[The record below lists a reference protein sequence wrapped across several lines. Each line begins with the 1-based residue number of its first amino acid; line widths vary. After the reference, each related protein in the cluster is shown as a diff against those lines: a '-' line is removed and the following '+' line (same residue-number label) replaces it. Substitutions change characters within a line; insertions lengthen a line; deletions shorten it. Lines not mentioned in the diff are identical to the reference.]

1 MLNMIDDDAL
11 GTALSEPAKSA
22 AKKNSKRKRSEDDE
36 EEPKLDRTVE
46 SLERKSEEEENDD
59 DDDDNNN
66 NSCGDKRGVLSVN
79 AENEEKKEKKKTKKI
94 KKSVN
99 FSLNHLEDVA
109 GVADDIDREA
119 WELPR
124 TCDGCGLYIL
134 GERWSCGKCVEET
147 EEEFDF
153 CKACFVAFMEVE
165 SKGGGDTSVGSKS
178 RNTMNNNPWGTIDGG
193 GAVQLTSADLH
204 KHDSNSFL
212 KFDEENEESI
222 ANVEMKKAVEQ

>member
-1 MLNMIDDDAL
+1 MIDDDAL
-11 GTALSEPAKSA
+11 GTVSSEPAKSA
-22 AKKNSKRKRSEDDE
+22 VKKNSKRKRSEDDEE

-46 SLERKSEEEENDD
+46 SLERKSEEENDD
-59 DDDDNNN
+59 DDN

-79 AENEEKKEKKKTKKI
+79 AENEEKKEKKTKKI

-165 SKGGGDTSVGSKS
+165 SKGGGDTSVRSKS
-178 RNTMNNNPWGTIDGG
+178 HNTNNNDPWGTIDGG

>member
-1 MLNMIDDDAL
+1 MIDDDAL
-11 GTALSEPAKSA
+11 GTVSSEPAAKSA
-22 AKKNSKRKRSEDDE
+22 VKKKSKRKRSEDDE
-36 EEPKLDRTVE
+36 EEAPKLDRTVE
-46 SLERKSEEEENDD
+46 SLERKSEEENDD
-59 DDDDNNN
+59 DDDDNN
-66 NSCGDKRGVLSVN
+66 SCEDKRGVLSVN
-79 AENEEKKEKKKTKKI
+79 AENEEKKEKKTKKI

-178 RNTMNNNPWGTIDGG
+178 HNTNNNDPWSTIDGG

>member
-1 MLNMIDDDAL
+1 MIDDDAL
-11 GTALSEPAKSA
+11 GTVSSEPAKSA
-22 AKKNSKRKRSEDDE
+22 TKKNSKRKRSEDDE
-36 EEPKLDRTVE
+36 EEEPKLECTVE
-46 SLERKSEEEENDD
+46 SLERKSEEENDD
-59 DDDDNNN
+59 DDN

-79 AENEEKKEKKKTKKI
+79 AENEEKKEKKTKKI

-178 RNTMNNNPWGTIDGG
+178 HNTYNNDPWGTIDGG

>member
-1 MLNMIDDDAL
+1 MIDDDAL
-11 GTALSEPAKSA
+11 GTVSSEPAAKSA
-22 AKKNSKRKRSEDDE
+22 VKKKSFKRKRSEDDE
-36 EEPKLDRTVE
+36 EEAPKLDRTVE
-46 SLERKSEEEENDD
+46 SLERKSEEENDD
-59 DDDDNNN
+59 DDDDN

-79 AENEEKKEKKKTKKI
+79 AENEEKKEKRTKKI

-178 RNTMNNNPWGTIDGG
+178 HNTNNNDPWSTIDGG

>member
-1 MLNMIDDDAL
+1 MIDDDAL
-11 GTALSEPAKSA
+11 GTVSSEPAKSA
-22 AKKNSKRKRSEDDE
+22 VKKNSKRKRSEDDE
-36 EEPKLDRTVE
+36 EEAPKLDRTVE
-46 SLERKSEEEENDD
+46 SLERKSEEENDD
-59 DDDDNNN
+59 DDDN

-79 AENEEKKEKKKTKKI
+79 AENEEKKEKKTKKI

-178 RNTMNNNPWGTIDGG
+178 HNTNNNDPWSTIDGG

>member
-1 MLNMIDDDAL
+1 MFDDDAL
-11 GTALSEPAKSA
+11 VTVLSEPAKSA
-22 AKKNSKRKRSEDDE
+22 MKKNRKRKRSEDDE
-36 EEPKLDRTVE
+36 EEEPKLECTVE
-46 SLERKSEEEENDD
+46 SLERRREKENDD
-59 DDDDNNN
+59 DDN

-79 AENEEKKEKKKTKKI
+79 AENEEKKEKKTKKM

-178 RNTMNNNPWGTIDGG
+178 HNTNNNDPWSTIDGG

>member
-1 MLNMIDDDAL
+1 MIDDDAL
-11 GTALSEPAKSA
+11 GTVLSEPAKSA
-22 AKKNSKRKRSEDDE
+22 MKKNRKRKRSEDDE
-36 EEPKLDRTVE
+36 EEEPKLECTVE
-46 SLERKSEEEENDD
+46 SLERRSEKEENVDD
-59 DDDDNNN
+59 VDDN

-79 AENEEKKEKKKTKKI
+79 AENEEKKEKKTKKM

-124 TCDGCGLYIL
+124 TFDGCGLYIL

-178 RNTMNNNPWGTIDGG
+178 HNTNNNNPWGTIDGG
-193 GAVQLTSADLH
+193 GAGQLTNADLH

>member
-1 MLNMIDDDAL
+1 MIDDDAL
-11 GTALSEPAKSA
+11 GTVSSEPAKSA
-22 AKKNSKRKRSEDDE
+22 VKKKSKRKRSEDDE
-36 EEPKLDRTVE
+36 EEAPKLDRTVE
-46 SLERKSEEEENDD
+46 SLERKSEEENDD
-59 DDDDNNN
+59 DDDDDN

-79 AENEEKKEKKKTKKI
+79 AENEEKKEKKTKKI

-178 RNTMNNNPWGTIDGG
+178 HNTNNNDPWSTIDGG

>member
-1 MLNMIDDDAL
+1 MIEDDAL
-11 GTALSEPAKSA
+11 GTVLSEPAKSA
-22 AKKNSKRKRSEDDE
+22 MKKNRKRKRSEDDE
-36 EEPKLDRTVE
+36 EEAPKLDRTVE
-46 SLERKSEEEENDD
+46 SLERKSEEENDD
-59 DDDDNNN
+59 DDDDNN
-66 NSCGDKRGVLSVN
+66 SCEDKRGVLSVN
-79 AENEEKKEKKKTKKI
+79 AENEEKKEKKTKKI

-153 CKACFVAFMEVE
+153 
-165 SKGGGDTSVGSKS
+165 
-178 RNTMNNNPWGTIDGG
+178 
-193 GAVQLTSADLH
+193 
-204 KHDSNSFL
+204 
-212 KFDEENEESI
+212 
-222 ANVEMKKAVEQ
+222 

>member
-1 MLNMIDDDAL
+1 
-11 GTALSEPAKSA
+11 
-22 AKKNSKRKRSEDDE
+22 
-36 EEPKLDRTVE
+36 
-46 SLERKSEEEENDD
+46 
-59 DDDDNNN
+59 
-66 NSCGDKRGVLSVN
+66 LSVN
-79 AENEEKKEKKKTKKI
+79 AENEEKKEKKTKKI

-165 SKGGGDTSVGSKS
+165 SGGGGDTSVGSKS
-178 RNTMNNNPWGTIDGG
+178 HNTNNNPWGTIDGG

>member
-1 MLNMIDDDAL
+1 MIDDDAL
-11 GTALSEPAKSA
+11 GTVLVEPPKSA
-22 AKKNSKRKRSEDDE
+22 VKKNSKRKRSEDDE
-36 EEPKLDRTVE
+36 EEPKLDCTVE
-46 SLERKSEEEENDD
+46 SLERRSEEEENDD
-59 DDDDNNN
+59 DN

-79 AENEEKKEKKKTKKI
+79 AENEEKKEKKTKKI

>member
-1 MLNMIDDDAL
+1 MIDDDAL
-11 GTALSEPAKSA
+11 GTVSSEPAAKSA
-22 AKKNSKRKRSEDDE
+22 VKKKSKRKRSEDDE
-36 EEPKLDRTVE
+36 EEAPKLDRTVE
-46 SLERKSEEEENDD
+46 SLERKSEEEND
-59 DDDDNNN
+59 DDDDNN
-66 NSCGDKRGVLSVN
+66 SCEDKRGVLSVN
-79 AENEEKKEKKKTKKI
+79 AENEEKKEKKTKKI

-178 RNTMNNNPWGTIDGG
+178 HNTNNNDPWSTIDGG

>member
-1 MLNMIDDDAL
+1 MIDDDAL
-11 GTALSEPAKSA
+11 GAVLVEPPKSA
-22 AKKNSKRKRSEDDE
+22 MKKNSKRKRSEEDE

-46 SLERKSEEEENDD
+46 SLERRSEEENDD
-59 DDDDNNN
+59 DDDDDDVDDDN
-66 NSCGDKRGVLSVN
+66 CVLSVN
-79 AENEEKKEKKKTKKI
+79 AENEEKKEKKTKKI

-178 RNTMNNNPWGTIDGG
+178 HNTNNNNPWGNIDGG

>member
-1 MLNMIDDDAL
+1 MIDDGAL
-11 GTALSEPAKSA
+11 GTVLKESPKSA
-22 AKKNSKRKRSEDDE
+22 MKKNIKRKRSDDDDDE
-36 EEPKLDRTVE
+36 PKRDCTIE
-46 SLERKSEEEENDD
+46 CLERRSEEEENDD
-59 DDDDNNN
+59 FDDDDNN
-66 NSCGDKRGVLSVN
+66 SCGEKRGVLSVN
-79 AENEEKKEKKKTKKI
+79 VENEEKKIKKI

-134 GERWSCGKCVEET
+134 GERWSCGKCLEET

-165 SKGGGDTSVGSKS
+165 SKDGGGGDTSVGSKS
-178 RNTMNNNPWGTIDGG
+178 RNTMNNNPWGNIDGG

>member
-1 MLNMIDDDAL
+1 MRRRRLNSI
-11 GTALSEPAKSA
+11 
-22 AKKNSKRKRSEDDE
+22 
-36 EEPKLDRTVE
+36 TVE
-46 SLERKSEEEENDD
+46 SLERKSEEENDD
-59 DDDDNNN
+59 DDDDN

-79 AENEEKKEKKKTKKI
+79 AENEEKKEKKTKKI

-165 SKGGGDTSVGSKS
+165 RVKVVVILVLVVRVIIPIIMIRGVLS
-178 RNTMNNNPWGTIDGG
+178 MA
-193 GAVQLTSADLH
+193 AVPF
-204 KHDSNSFL
+204 N
-212 KFDEENEESI
+212 
-222 ANVEMKKAVEQ
+222 

>member
-1 MLNMIDDDAL
+1 MIDDDAL
-11 GTALSEPAKSA
+11 GTVLSEPAKSA
-22 AKKNSKRKRSEDDE
+22 MKKNRKRKRSEDDE
-36 EEPKLDRTVE
+36 EEEPKLECTVE
-46 SLERKSEEEENDD
+46 SLERRREKENDD
-59 DDDDNNN
+59 DDN

-79 AENEEKKEKKKTKKI
+79 AENEEKKEKKTKKI

-178 RNTMNNNPWGTIDGG
+178 HNTNNNDPWSTIDGG

>member
-1 MLNMIDDDAL
+1 MIDDDAL
-11 GTALSEPAKSA
+11 GTVSSEPAAKSA
-22 AKKNSKRKRSEDDE
+22 VKKKSKRKRSEDDE
-36 EEPKLDRTVE
+36 EEAPKLDRTVE
-46 SLERKSEEEENDD
+46 SLERKSEEENDD
-59 DDDDNNN
+59 DDN

-79 AENEEKKEKKKTKKI
+79 AENEEKKEKKTKKI

-178 RNTMNNNPWGTIDGG
+178 HNTNNNDPWSTIDGG

>member
-1 MLNMIDDDAL
+1 MIDDDAL
-11 GTALSEPAKSA
+11 GTVLLEPPKSA
-22 AKKNSKRKRSEDDE
+22 MKKKSKRKRSEDDE
-36 EEPKLDRTVE
+36 EEPKRDCTVE
-46 SLERKSEEEENDD
+46 SLERRSEKKENDD
-59 DDDDNNN
+59 DVDDN
-66 NSCGDKRGVLSVN
+66 NSCGDKRCVLSVN
-79 AENEEKKEKKKTKKI
+79 AENEEKKEKKTKKI

-165 SKGGGDTSVGSKS
+165 SGGGGDTSVGSKS
-178 RNTMNNNPWGTIDGG
+178 HNTNNNPWGTIDGG

>member
-1 MLNMIDDDAL
+1 MIDDDAL
-11 GTALSEPAKSA
+11 GTVSSEPAKSA
-22 AKKNSKRKRSEDDE
+22 TKKNSKRKRSEDDEE

-46 SLERKSEEEENDD
+46 SLERKSEEENDD
-59 DDDDNNN
+59 DN

-79 AENEEKKEKKKTKKI
+79 AENEGKKEKKTKKI

-178 RNTMNNNPWGTIDGG
+178 HNTNNNDPWGTIDGG

>member
-1 MLNMIDDDAL
+1 MIDDDAL
-11 GTALSEPAKSA
+11 GTVSSEPAKSA
-22 AKKNSKRKRSEDDE
+22 TKKNSKRKRSEDDE
-36 EEPKLDRTVE
+36 EEEPKLECTVE
-46 SLERKSEEEENDD
+46 SLERK
-59 DDDDNNN
+59 
-66 NSCGDKRGVLSVN
+66 
-79 AENEEKKEKKKTKKI
+79 NEEKKEKKTKKM

-178 RNTMNNNPWGTIDGG
+178 HNTNNNDPWGTIDGG

>member
-1 MLNMIDDDAL
+1 MIDDDAL
-11 GTALSEPAKSA
+11 GTVSLEPPKSA
-22 AKKNSKRKRSEDDE
+22 TTKKSSKRKRSEDDE

-46 SLERKSEEEENDD
+46 SLERRSEKEENVDD
-59 DDDDNNN
+59 VDDN

-79 AENEEKKEKKKTKKI
+79 AENEEKKTKKI

-165 SKGGGDTSVGSKS
+165 SKGGGDASVGSKS
-178 RNTMNNNPWGTIDGG
+178 HNTNNNNPWGTIDGG
-193 GAVQLTSADLH
+193 GAGQLTNADLH

>member
-1 MLNMIDDDAL
+1 MIDDDAL
-11 GTALSEPAKSA
+11 GAVLVEPPKSA
-22 AKKNSKRKRSEDDE
+22 MKKNGKRKRSEEDE

-46 SLERKSEEEENDD
+46 SLERRSEEENDD
-59 DDDDNNN
+59 DVDDDDVDDDN
-66 NSCGDKRGVLSVN
+66 CVLSVN
-79 AENEEKKEKKKTKKI
+79 AENEEKKEKKTKKI

-134 GERWSCGKCVEET
+134 GERWSCGKCLEET

-165 SKGGGDTSVGSKS
+165 SGGGGDTSVGSKS
-178 RNTMNNNPWGTIDGG
+178 HNTNNNNPWGNIDGG
-193 GAVQLTSADLH
+193 GAVQLTSEDLH

>member
-1 MLNMIDDDAL
+1 MIDDDAL
-11 GTALSEPAKSA
+11 GTVSSEPAKSA
-22 AKKNSKRKRSEDDE
+22 TKKNSKRKRSEDDE
-36 EEPKLDRTVE
+36 EEAPKLDRTVE
-46 SLERKSEEEENDD
+46 SLERKSEEENDD
-59 DDDDNNN
+59 DDN

-79 AENEEKKEKKKTKKI
+79 AENEEKKEKKTKKI

-178 RNTMNNNPWGTIDGG
+178 HNTNNNNPWGTIDGG
-193 GAVQLTSADLH
+193 GAGQLTNADLH

>member
-1 MLNMIDDDAL
+1 MIDDDAL
-11 GTALSEPAKSA
+11 GAVLVEPPKSA
-22 AKKNSKRKRSEDDE
+22 MKKNSKRKRSEEDE

-46 SLERKSEEEENDD
+46 SLERRSEEENDYDD
-59 DDDDNNN
+59 DDDDVDDDN
-66 NSCGDKRGVLSVN
+66 CVLSVN
-79 AENEEKKEKKKTKKI
+79 AENEEKKEKKTKKI

-134 GERWSCGKCVEET
+134 GERWSCGKCLEET

-165 SKGGGDTSVGSKS
+165 SGGGGDTSVGSKS
-178 RNTMNNNPWGTIDGG
+178 HNTNNNNPWGNIDGG
-193 GAVQLTSADLH
+193 GAVQLTSEDLH

>member
-1 MLNMIDDDAL
+1 MIDDDAL
-11 GTALSEPAKSA
+11 GTVSSEPAAKSA
-22 AKKNSKRKRSEDDE
+22 VKKKSKRKRSEDDE
-36 EEPKLDRTVE
+36 EEAPKLDRTVE
-46 SLERKSEEEENDD
+46 SLERKSEEENDD
-59 DDDDNNN
+59 DDDDN

-79 AENEEKKEKKKTKKI
+79 AENEEKKEKKTKKI

-178 RNTMNNNPWGTIDGG
+178 HNTNNNDPWSTIDGG

>member
-1 MLNMIDDDAL
+1 MIDDDAL

-36 EEPKLDRTVE
+36 EAPKLDRTVE
-46 SLERKSEEEENDD
+46 SLERKSEEEND

>member
-1 MLNMIDDDAL
+1 MIDDDAL
-11 GTALSEPAKSA
+11 GTVLSEPPKSA
-22 AKKNSKRKRSEDDE
+22 MKKNSKRKRSEDDE
-36 EEPKLDRTVE
+36 EEPKRDCTVE
-46 SLERKSEEEENDD
+46 SLERRSEEENDD
-59 DDDDNNN
+59 DN

-79 AENEEKKEKKKTKKI
+79 AENEEKKEKKTKKI

-178 RNTMNNNPWGTIDGG
+178 HNTNNNDPWSTIDGG

>member
-1 MLNMIDDDAL
+1 MIDDDAL
-11 GTALSEPAKSA
+11 GTVSSEPAAKSA
-22 AKKNSKRKRSEDDE
+22 VKKKSFKRKRSEDDE
-36 EEPKLDRTVE
+36 EEAPKLDRTVE
-46 SLERKSEEEENDD
+46 SLERKSEEEND

-79 AENEEKKEKKKTKKI
+79 AENEEKKEKKTKKI

-178 RNTMNNNPWGTIDGG
+178 HNTNNNNPWSTIDGG

>member
-1 MLNMIDDDAL
+1 MIDDDAL
-11 GTALSEPAKSA
+11 VGTVSSEPAKSA
-22 AKKNSKRKRSEDDE
+22 AKKKNSKRKRSEDDE
-36 EEPKLDRTVE
+36 EEAPKLDRTVE
-46 SLERKSEEEENDD
+46 SLERKSEEENDD
-59 DDDDNNN
+59 DDDDN

-79 AENEEKKEKKKTKKI
+79 AENEEKKEKKTKKI

-178 RNTMNNNPWGTIDGG
+178 HNTNNNDPWSTIDGG

>member
-1 MLNMIDDDAL
+1 MIDDDAL
-11 GTALSEPAKSA
+11 GTVLSEPAKSA
-22 AKKNSKRKRSEDDE
+22 MKKNRKRKRSEDDE
-36 EEPKLDRTVE
+36 EEEPKLECTVE
-46 SLERKSEEEENDD
+46 SLERRREKENDD
-59 DDDDNNN
+59 DDN

-79 AENEEKKEKKKTKKI
+79 AENEEKKEKKTKKM

-178 RNTMNNNPWGTIDGG
+178 HNTNNNNPWGTIDGG
-193 GAVQLTSADLH
+193 GAGQLTNADLH

>member
-1 MLNMIDDDAL
+1 MIDDDAL
-11 GTALSEPAKSA
+11 GTVLSEPAKSA
-22 AKKNSKRKRSEDDE
+22 MKKNRKRKRSEDDE
-36 EEPKLDRTVE
+36 EEEPKLECTVE
-46 SLERKSEEEENDD
+46 SLERKSEEENDD
-59 DDDDNNN
+59 DDN

-79 AENEEKKEKKKTKKI
+79 AENEEKKEKKTKKM

-178 RNTMNNNPWGTIDGG
+178 HNTNNNDPWSTIDGG

>member
-1 MLNMIDDDAL
+1 MIDDDAL
-11 GTALSEPAKSA
+11 GAVSLEPAKSA
-22 AKKNSKRKRSEDDE
+22 MKKKSKRKRSEDDE
-36 EEPKLDRTVE
+36 EAPKLECTVE
-46 SLERKSEEEENDD
+46 SLERRSEEENDD
-59 DDDDNNN
+59 DN

-79 AENEEKKEKKKTKKI
+79 AENEEKKEKKTKKI

-178 RNTMNNNPWGTIDGG
+178 HNTINNNPWGTIDGG

>member
-1 MLNMIDDDAL
+1 MIDDDAL
-11 GTALSEPAKSA
+11 GTVSSEPAKSA
-22 AKKNSKRKRSEDDE
+22 VKKKSKRKRSEDDE
-36 EEPKLDRTVE
+36 EEAPKLDRTVE
-46 SLERKSEEEENDD
+46 SLERKSEEENDD
-59 DDDDNNN
+59 DDDN

-79 AENEEKKEKKKTKKI
+79 AENEEKKEKKTKKI

-178 RNTMNNNPWGTIDGG
+178 HNTNNNDPWSTIDGG

>member
-1 MLNMIDDDAL
+1 MIDDDAL
-11 GTALSEPAKSA
+11 GTVSSEPAAKSA
-22 AKKNSKRKRSEDDE
+22 VKKKSNKRKRSEDDE
-36 EEPKLDRTVE
+36 EEAPKLDRTVE
-46 SLERKSEEEENDD
+46 SLERKSEEENDD
-59 DDDDNNN
+59 DDN

-79 AENEEKKEKKKTKKI
+79 AENEEKKEKKTKKI

-178 RNTMNNNPWGTIDGG
+178 HNTNNNDPWSTIDGG
-193 GAVQLTSADLH
+193 GAVQLTSTDLH